1 MISRL
6 VLRSMMR
13 AKYTTENTGHFG
25 LAVKYYTHF
34 TSPIRRYPDLQ
45 IHRIIK
51 EQLDGRLNE
60 RRLEHYRRLLPAVA
74 ADTSTTERRA
84 DEAEREVDKLKKVE
98 YMSRHLGEIHEG
110 VISGITNW
118 GMYVELPNT
127 CEGMIRLQ
135 DLEDYYIFDENKYEL
150 LGEMSHQTFRL
161 GQKIKICIADADK
174 VTRTVDFL
182 LADDV
187 Q

>member
-1 MISRL
+1 M
-6 VLRSMMR
+6 
-13 AKYTTENTGHFG
+13 AT
-25 LAVKYYTHF
+25 
-34 TSPIRRYPDLQ
+34 
-45 IHRIIK
+45 
-51 EQLDGRLNE
+51 
-60 RRLEHYRRLLPAVA
+60 
-74 ADTSTTERRA
+74 DTSTTERRA

-135 DLEDYYIFDENKYEL
+135 DLDDYYVFDENKYEL
-150 LGEMSHQTFRL
+150 QGEMSHQTFRL
-161 GQKIKICIADADK
+161 GQKLKICIADADK

>member
-1 MISRL
+1 M
-6 VLRSMMR
+6 
-13 AKYTTENTGHFG
+13 
-25 LAVKYYTHF
+25 
-34 TSPIRRYPDLQ
+34 Q

-60 RRLEHYRRLLPAVA
+60 GREEHYRKILPAVA
-74 ADTSTTERRA
+74 SETSQAERRA
-84 DEAEREVDKLKKVE
+84 DEAEREVDKMKKVE
-98 YMSRHLGEIHEG
+98 YMSAHLGEIHEG

-135 DLEDYYIFDENKYEL
+135 NMNDYYVFDESKYEL
-150 LGEMSHQTFRL
+150 RGEMDKQTFRL
-161 GQKIKICIADADK
+161 GQKVKIYIADADK
-174 VTRTVDFL
+174 VSRTVDFY

-187 Q
+187 EYFHPL

>member
-1 MISRL
+1 
-6 VLRSMMR
+6 
-13 AKYTTENTGHFG
+13 
-25 LAVKYYTHF
+25 
-34 TSPIRRYPDLQ
+34 
-45 IHRIIK
+45 
-51 EQLDGRLNE
+51 
-60 RRLEHYRRLLPAVA
+60 
-74 ADTSTTERRA
+74 
-84 DEAEREVDKLKKVE
+84 
-98 YMSRHLGEIHEG
+98 MSRHLGEIHEG

-135 DLEDYYIFDENKYEL
+135 DLDDYYIFDENKYEL
-150 LGEMSHQTFRL
+150 QGEMSRRTFRL
-161 GQKIKICIADADK
+161 GQKLKICIANADK